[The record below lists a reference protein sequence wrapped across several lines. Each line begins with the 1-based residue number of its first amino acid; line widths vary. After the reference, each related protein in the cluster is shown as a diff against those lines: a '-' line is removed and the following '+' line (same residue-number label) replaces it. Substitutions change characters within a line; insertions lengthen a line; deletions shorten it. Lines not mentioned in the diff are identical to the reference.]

1 MEEKT
6 IFEGL
11 IEEAKRVK
19 KEHCDSDIM
28 IVALEKCDDDFVSSC
43 CLFGSNK
50 DLTILLEHMM
60 ENNKNLE
67 EIIRTAIIMYDVIKN
82 ELKK

>member
-19 KEHCDSDIM
+19 K
-28 IVALEKCDDDFVSSC
+28 
-43 CLFGSNK
+43 
-50 DLTILLEHMM
+50 EHMM

-82 ELKK
+82 ELKNR

>member
-19 KEHCDSDIM
+19 QEHCDSAIM
-28 IVALEKCDDDFVSSC
+28 LIALEKCDDDFVGSC
-43 CLFGSNK
+43 CLLGSNK
-50 DLTILLEHMM
+50 DITISLEHMM
-60 ENNKNLE
+60 ENNENLV
-67 EIIRTAIIMYDVIKN
+67 EIIRTSIIMYDVIKMN
-82 ELKK
+82 